1 MFWKVQGEQKNSSIG
16 SILFSTVKPALSFFE
31 SPVDYRHKP
40 RVSALVGREKERPLH
55 LKIQRQGKP
64 REDGGTNKAL
74 SSSKLF
80 IGVN

>member
-40 RVSALVGREKERPLH
+40 KQSLCFG
-55 LKIQRQGKP
+55 GKGKV
-64 REDGGTNKAL
+64 ET
-74 SSSKLF
+74 STS
-80 IGVN
+80 